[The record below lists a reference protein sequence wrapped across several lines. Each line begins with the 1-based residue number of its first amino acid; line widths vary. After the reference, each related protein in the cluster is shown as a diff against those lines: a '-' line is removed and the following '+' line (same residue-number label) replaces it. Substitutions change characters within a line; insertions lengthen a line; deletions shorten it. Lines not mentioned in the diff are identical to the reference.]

1 MKKKKKKT
9 AKLVDKSSLNYTFTG
24 NDPANYLLSDEQKQS
39 QGADSKLRKITVS
52 DIKKQNKRKSSSK
65 KIKTLQGHS
74 PIYE

>member
-1 MKKKKKKT
+1 MKEKKKKT
-9 AKLVDKSSLNYTFTG
+9 VKIVDRSTLNYTFTG
-24 NDPANYLLSDEQKQS
+24 NDPASYLSSVEQKADES
-39 QGADSKLRKITVS
+39 QDSKLRKVTVS